1 MVHRHTGTVITVNYS
16 LAYMNCCNLVL
27 TRLDCIVG
35 AVTIARQHSD
45 GTAARVESLQPPT
58 AALHRHRAGG
68 ALRHKGRQHVS
79 DALRR
84 QRDVQERD

>member
-27 TRLDCIVG
+27 TRLNCIVD
-35 AVTIARQHSD
+35 AVTTARQHSD
-45 GTAARVESLQPPT
+45 GTAARVESVQPPA